1 MINSMI
7 SVKSRRDLLQLH
19 VGYGIMETVPLLD
32 VLSTKIGE
40 TCTCTCRIHCSFV
53 LCGLGIRVR
62 TNNSLIHTSC
72 LSKQS
77 VPEVIKNM
85 QIKLHYVYNIV
96 QNTST

>member
-7 SVKSRRDLLQLH
+7 SVKSRHGLLQLH
-19 VGYGIMETVPLLD
+19 VGYGSMETVPLLHVH

-40 TCTCTCRIHCSFV
+40 TCTCRIHCSFV
-53 LCGLGIRVR
+53 LCGLGIH

-85 QIKLHYVYNIV
+85 QIKLHYVYNIFR
-96 QNTST
+96 NTST